1 MAWAEVN
8 GIRMFF
14 EEHGQGDDVVV
25 FAHGAG
31 GNHLSWWQ
39 QAPAYRE
46 RYRCIVFDHRGF
58 GQTVEPEGGPGAN
71 EFSTDLAGLLDNLGI
86 ERTFLVA
93 QSMGGGTCM
102 GFAAA
107 WPERVRGLVMADTM
121 LGMQDDGL
129 AARLQ
134 AFRDSQPGPLT
145 LQGRAY
151 APALKESRPEMAFL
165 YDSIMALN
173 PPRTQSTAERDPRFT
188 ATKEKL
194 AAMKVPMLF
203 IAGELD
209 AIFPPDILEYASTLV
224 PGARFAKAPGCGH
237 SVYFEDAPWF
247 NRTVSAFL
255 VGCGQ
260 N

>member
-8 GIRMFF
+8 GIRMFY
-14 EEHGQGDDVVV
+14 ETHGDGDDVVV

-39 QAPAYRE
+39 QVPAFRE
-46 RYRCIVFDHRGF
+46 RYRCIVIDHRGF
-58 GQTVEPEGGPGAN
+58 GQSLEPDGGPGSNA
-71 EFSTDLAGLLDNLGI
+71 FSADLEGLLDHLGI
-86 ERTFLVA
+86 SRAFLVA

-121 LGMQDDGL
+121 LGMQDDGI
-129 AARLQ
+129 ASRLK
-134 AFRDSQPGPLT
+134 AFRDAQAGPMT

-151 APALKESRPEMAFL
+151 APALKTSRPEMAFL
-165 YDSIMALN
+165 YDSVMALN
-173 PPRTQSTAERDPRFT
+173 PPRTQPTAEREMRFT

-194 AAMKVPMLF
+194 SAMNVPMLF
-203 IAGELD
+203 IAGEID
-209 AIFPPDILEYASTLV
+209 AIFPADILEYASTLV
-224 PGARFAKAPGCGH
+224 PGAQFAKAPGCGH

-247 NRTVSAFL
+247 NDTVGRFL
-255 VGCGQ
+255 DQ
-260 N
+260 LK